1 MDWREATQWASYM
14 FKGIQNSIP
23 MPLYGLSL
31 WGISYLISRGIS
43 MERIKQFGRIAK
55 PMLLASLDD
64 VPVDPSELEA
74 QLTELFRGYQPT
86 RLLH

>member
-1 MDWREATQWASYM
+1 
-14 FKGIQNSIP
+14 

-43 MERIKQFGRIAK
+43 LATIKQFGRIAR

-64 VPVDPSELEA
+64 VSADSSDIEA
-74 QLTELFRGYQPT
+74 QLTELFRGHQPA
-86 RLLH
+86 RPGIN